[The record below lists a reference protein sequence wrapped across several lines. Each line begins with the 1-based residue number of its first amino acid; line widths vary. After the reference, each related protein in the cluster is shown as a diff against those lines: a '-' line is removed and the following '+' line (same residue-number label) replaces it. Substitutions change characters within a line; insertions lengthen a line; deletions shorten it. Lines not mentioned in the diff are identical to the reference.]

1 MKINILVGARFQAAQ
16 LAKIL
21 LKSECDVRVYS
32 SSPVSKWKLDKKYGK
47 VVYFVPLFANIF
59 TTVSKIPL
67 PNFIKELSVS
77 VFDFLTA
84 ILMRKSDVLHA
95 WSSFGLISIK
105 KAKKNGT
112 IIFVEKSCPHPYF
125 QYKLLNEEARYL
137 GAPPIKHSN
146 RFINRILEEFELADK
161 IVVCSTYTLNSF
173 LDNGISKDKL
183 YNIALDSNFYPVR
196 AYNKNYQK
204 DGIVVGSVGGN
215 VIRKGFIYLLQ
226 AWKELN
232 IPNSKLLLK
241 TSKQELMKIPKIW
254 NLIKGD
260 ESIEIVGYV
269 NDMED
274 FYGRLDLFVLPSI
287 DEGFGMVVF
296 EALACSL
303 PIIITKNVGAGDFV
317 TNGKEGYIIDI
328 RSSQQIK
335 EKIFNLNHDR
345 SLIKTMSINA
355 KITFDNYQTN
365 DENYQNRVKRLYE
378 SCNLTNNKLV
388 VREKLL

>member
-1 MKINILVGARFQAAQ
+1 MKINILVGARFHAAQ

-21 LKSECDVRVYS
+21 LKSEYDVRAYS

-77 VFDFLTA
+77 VFDFLTS

-125 QYKLLNEEARYL
+125 QYQLLSEEARYL
-137 GAPPIKHSN
+137 EVPPIKHSN
-146 RFINRILEEFELADK
+146 RFINRTLEEFELADK

-183 YNIALDSNFYPVR
+183 YNVALDSNFYPVR
-196 AYNKNYQK
+196 VYNKNYQK
-204 DGIVVGSVGGN
+204 DGMVVGSVGGN

-254 NLIKGD
+254 DLIKAD
-260 ESIEIVGYV
+260 QSIEIVDYV

-303 PIIITKNVGAGDFV
+303 PVIITKNVGAGDFIID
-317 TNGKEGYIIDI
+317 GKEGFVVDI
-328 RSSQQIK
+328 RDSQQLK
-335 EKIFNLNHDR
+335 ENILFLNDNR
-345 SLIKTMSINA
+345 DVMKTMSINA
-355 KITFDNYQTN
+355 RSTFDTYQSINGNYK
-365 DENYQNRVKRLYE
+365 DKVLKLYE
-378 SCNLTNNKLV
+378 KY
-388 VREKLL
+388 EK